1 MWKAKKGARGIM
13 TWGWNWEMNLDDGWK
28 KSRKKIRSVFKFS
41 HVISR
46 CQDAGLT
53 LNYIF
58 SWVDNTVQ
66 VCYLVWILLGFI
78 FSIIIDGDFVRFF
91 TMNMAYWIS
100 LDDYILTDLQEIF
113 WYWASTKIKIDTDN
127 NFHVNPSLL
136 YQCTENNSK
145 LFILDLFKCYSICT
159 HFLLDSTL
167 VYLVNGADWLGVL
180 SVDCWTL
187 AALRTSCHCRGCTW
201 LFGRWQSLPAPGD

>member
-1 MWKAKKGARGIM
+1 MRMRGSALRSNVNKALKPIWRISFWKWNELPYIHWNVEGKARSKGNHDLRMGLGNGFGRWI
-13 TWGWNWEMNLDDGWK
+13 EE
-28 KSRKKIRSVFKFS
+28 KSEENKVSFQVFTCYF
-41 HVISR
+41 
-46 CQDAGLT
+46 QDAGLT

-113 WYWASTKIKIDTDN
+113 
-127 NFHVNPSLL
+127 
-136 YQCTENNSK
+136 
-145 LFILDLFKCYSICT
+145 
-159 HFLLDSTL
+159 
-167 VYLVNGADWLGVL
+167 
-180 SVDCWTL
+180 
-187 AALRTSCHCRGCTW
+187 
-201 LFGRWQSLPAPGD
+201 